1 MAHAAQQQAVG
12 VRMRKRRSFEI
23 MAAGGLCVTESWI
36 RGKLR
41 LRHRCLA
48 DVRTLRLAG
57 TDNEKISH
65 LGSSLKN
72 FVRLKSLDLS
82 YNALVSVAGIEHL
95 PMLEELDLYFN
106 QIASLQDVMILCNL
120 RNLRELDLRLNPLVK
135 TRPDYRLYLVYALT
149 RLRRLDDCPVRDR
162 ERRAAIVQFTS
173 EAGLETRQES
183 RSLSNTKRGSDLR
196 VATVNRLTK
205 MLSVLDSND
214 EAALNFVS
222 RQNRP
227 QKAPQ
232 QSETMSSAPQ
242 ELQIQSNLHAFGKS
256 PRSFSGPVMTTT
268 ERQREAI
275 LEGCDKATLLNEGKK
290 INKLSKILG
299 KINFTPDP
307 RESMKGSHANALQ
320 TSTPSPTGPTILDDQ
335 ILHPPTLSY
344 RHTVQSNSTN
354 ITATGRP
361 HKGHYRR
368 PLELMLGL
376 LTDHWADKKGQ
387 YQNRHFMTDAVKILS
402 LMEDDVVNGEREVQ
416 MLRRAMDTLNA
427 QSEERDREQR
437 SAVQN
442 LSAKLNQAHGTIEN
456 LNQQLKMILEQN
468 VCLQKE
474 LIELKESLL
483 SARSE
488 IRTSASD
495 DGL

>member
-1 MAHAAQQQAVG
+1 
-12 VRMRKRRSFEI
+12 

-173 EAGLETRQES
+173 EVPLYKAPVQTAAYP
-183 RSLSNTKRGSDLR
+183 GSDLR

-242 ELQIQSNLHAFGKS
+242 GERSHVYRYESASETQVEGFIPELPYLNISVRADSAGLHTSALLSDGLTCCLNCLIAFKMNDAF
-256 PRSFSGPVMTTT
+256 SFS
-268 ERQREAI
+268 
-275 LEGCDKATLLNEGKK
+275 
-290 INKLSKILG
+290 LSAGMEYDQK
-299 KINFTPDP
+299 
-307 RESMKGSHANALQ
+307 ANALQ

-344 RHTVQSNSTN
+344 RHT
-354 ITATGRP
+354 
-361 HKGHYRR
+361 GHYRR

-495 DGL
+495 DGEQ